1 MAKNIP
7 SSLSITGQTTL
18 PKRRTPQLS
27 RKRRTRF
34 ISQVAVRLSHE
45 TPIALKDVIG
55 ELEKKVIVQ
64 VLNEVEGN
72 QKDAARILG
81 MKYTTLNEKLKR
93 YGIRVKRFSLIL
105 LSGLLLYCSLGSSAG
120 ADDDLI
126 KKARESLDIMNF
138 QEAARLLTQ
147 AVAEE
152 PNREGSRVDL
162 AYAFYRSGKI
172 DEALDAL
179 GQERALFPG
188 SHQALILEAYVRFR
202 EGDTEGAVRV
212 CRDFDS
218 ELFRSI
224 RDKVRIDAGKRK
236 TFPPPPLMERKKFF
250 ERYRSYLKEIRD
262 AHPNFGLP
270 SFILGSHDKAGRN
283 PEQAKKEFQFAL
295 ETGYDPHACY
305 GQLIDVELTGQDWK
319 QALHRA
325 DEAEELL
332 GPQAEFLFLKG
343 YSYFQM
349 GETENAASC
358 FERALDLKP
367 YLVEAVRNLGK
378 IRVFQGEYREAIPL
392 LGKILSFQPF
402 DSEAMG
408 LLDKARSATQ
418 PQLAKERPELT
429 KKIVDD
435 IDLEYVYVFEQKI
448 DYVLWQAGEYAMGLV
463 RANELGMAADWLS
476 RFLEIFDLTPELNY
490 NLAKIYEQR
499 NDLAKAL
506 RYAWRARELND
517 EYRDACDLA
526 GSIFFK
532 MQDFD
537 NSFRAYLRAL
547 ELNPT
552 DAQACYNLG
561 CVCLSRGDLEN
572 AEVYWK
578 QAIQFE
584 KDASKDVPERKT
596 SRDELKISVTVRVR
610 PISFESHKSL
620 SLLYRQQG
628 RRKEALAE
636 LEKALELRP
645 NEAEL
650 CFETGRLCL
659 ALKERDKA
667 GHFFDRYIALG
678 GEEAKVKKILQ

>member
-1 MAKNIP
+1 MDKSVTSP
-7 SSLSITGQTTL
+7 LSDVGQEIL
-18 PKRRTPQLS
+18 SKRRTPQLS

-34 ISQVAVRLSHE
+34 ISRVAVRLSHE
-45 TPIALKDVIG
+45 TPIPLKDVIG

-120 ADDDLI
+120 ADDDLV
-126 KKARESLDIMNF
+126 KKARESLDIMNY

-162 AYAFYRSGKI
+162 AYALYRAGEVE
-172 DEALDAL
+172 EALDAL
-179 GQERALFPG
+179 EQERALFPG
-188 SHQALILEAYVRFR
+188 SHRALILEAYIRFW
-202 EGDTEGAVRV
+202 EGDTEGALRV
-212 CRDFDS
+212 SRDFDS
-218 ELFRSI
+218 ELFRSA
-224 RDKVRIDAGKRK
+224 RDRVRIDAGKRK

-262 AHPNFGLP
+262 VHPNFGLP
-270 SFILGSHDKAGRN
+270 SFILGNHDKAGGN
-283 PEQAKKEFQFAL
+283 PEQAKKEFRFAL
-295 ETGYDPHACY
+295 ETGYDPDACCA
-305 GQLIDVELTGQDWK
+305 QLIDVELTRQDWK
-319 QALHRA
+319 EALHRA

-332 GPQAEFLFLKG
+332 GPRAEFLLLKG
-343 YSYFQM
+343 YIHFQM
-349 GETENAASC
+349 GDTENAASC
-358 FERALDLKP
+358 FEWALELKP
-367 YLVEAVRNLGK
+367 YLVEAARNLAK
-378 IRVFQGEYREAIPL
+378 IRVFQREYREAIPL

-408 LLDKARSATQ
+408 LLDKARSASQ
-418 PQLAKERPELT
+418 PQLAEKRPELT

-435 IDLEYVYVFEQKI
+435 IELQYVYVFEQKI
-448 DYVLWQAGEYAMGLV
+448 DYILWQAGEYAMGLV
-463 RANELGMAADWLS
+463 RANELGAAADWLS
-476 RFLEIFDLTPELNY
+476 RFLEIFDLAPELNY
-490 NLAKIYEQR
+490 NLAKIYEQKK
-499 NDLAKAL
+499 DLAKAL
-506 RYAWRARELND
+506 RYAWRARELKD
-517 EYRDACDLA
+517 DYRDACDLV

-532 MQDFD
+532 MQDFE

-547 ELNPT
+547 ELNPS

-561 CVCLSRGDLEN
+561 CVCFSRGDLEN

-584 KDASKDVPERKT
+584 KDAGKDVPERKT
-596 SRDELKISVTVRVR
+596 SRDELKIAVTVKVR

-620 SLLYRQQG
+620 SLLYRQQD

-650 CFETGRLCL
+650 CFETGSLYL
-659 ALKERDKA
+659 ALKERDTA
-667 GHFFDRYIALG
+667 SHFFDRYIALG
-678 GEEAKVKKILQ
+678 GDEAKVKKILQ